1 METTRLSTKGQIIL
15 PISVRDARAWRPGT
29 EFSVE
34 ETADG
39 VLLRPLNRFPESRL
53 EEVAGCLKWRGKSQT
68 VDQMNRAIAKEV
80 RRRHAR
86 GRY

>member
-1 METTRLSTKGQIIL
+1 METTRLSTKGQITL
-15 PISVRDARAWRPGT
+15 PKSVRDARAWRAGT

-34 ETADG
+34 ETTDG

-53 EEVAGCLKWRGKSQT
+53 AEVAGYLKWRGKPQT